1 MYLVIDAFNFLLIAA
16 GASIKAGPKMMDV
29 FDGLV
34 MKMIQR
40 LSYIFPGYEMIAVW
54 DEFGGT
60 DFRKNINSDYK
71 SNRNSS
77 FISINEIL
85 SMKQMFST
93 FNIQN
98 ISIPFTEA
106 DDVIYCLCKVLKE
119 RDPQSMIEIISRDK
133 DLLQVVQAG
142 YADSV
147 FDYTKKASIPVPQY
161 SVVMYKSLVGD
172 PSDNIKGVTGI
183 GKKKAE
189 RLLSEYIVTGK
200 LDLTE
205 SQLEEFNECQSIID
219 SSLHPR
225 FEENLTKL
233 KEIYERSQVDS

>member
-1 MYLVIDAFNFLLIAA
+1 M
-16 GASIKAGPKMMDV
+16 
-29 FDGLV
+29 
-34 MKMIQR
+34 
-40 LSYIFPGYEMIAVW
+40 
-54 DEFGGT
+54 
-60 DFRKNINSDYK
+60 
-71 SNRNSS
+71 
-77 FISINEIL
+77 
-85 SMKQMFST
+85 
-93 FNIQN
+93 
-98 ISIPFTEA
+98 
-106 DDVIYCLCKVLKE
+106 KE
-119 RDPQSMIEIISRDK
+119 RDPRSMIEIISRDK

-147 FDYTKKASIPVPQY
+147 FDYTKKASIPIPQY

-189 RLLSEYIVTGK
+189 KLLSEYIVTGK

-205 SQLEEFNECQSIID
+205 SQLEEFNECRSIID